1 MSIPIPRAAAWT
13 AASCNEPVVGSHRT
27 PIPERLGTA
36 SLSSCKHF
44 AAKSGKSRNTPVTL
58 LRGRARLSI
67 HPLATGSLSRSIAI
81 TGISAV
87 ASFAAWTAGGP
98 TATMARTRSLTK
110 SAARDG
116 KRDSSP
122 YARFTTSSVLK
133 RWDGSFNPSLIAVT
147 RASRAEPFPGCSTPT
162 LRFFPSC
169 CAPTATGH
177 ANAAPPSS
185 VMNSR
190 LLIRS
195 PRRRGRAASAARSRP
210 SILAVWA
217 LMTSSNLLDCTT
229 GRSAGLAPLRMRP
242 V

>member
-1 MSIPIPRAAAWT
+1 MSPWSGPIERQFPRD
-13 AASCNEPVVGSHRT
+13 S
-27 PIPERLGTA
+27 GTA

-58 LRGRARLSI
+58 FRGRARLSI

-147 RASRAEPFPGCSTPT
+147 RASRAEPLPGCSIPT

-169 CAPTATGH
+169 CAPTGTGH
-177 ANAAPPSS
+177 ANAAPPPSS
-185 VMNSR
+185 VMKSR
-190 LLIRS
+190 LLTRS
-195 PRRRGRAASAARSRP
+195 PRRRGRATLPGCRGRAFSP
-210 SILAVWA
+210 S
-217 LMTSSNLLDCTT
+217 
-229 GRSAGLAPLRMRP
+229 
-242 V
+242 

>member
-1 MSIPIPRAAAWT
+1 MSP
-13 AASCNEPVVGSHRT
+13 S

-87 ASFAAWTAGGP
+87 AFFAAWTAGGP

-147 RASRAEPFPGCSTPT
+147 RASRAEPLPGCSTPT

-169 CAPTATGH
+169 CAPAASGH
-177 ANAAPPSS
+177 AAAPPSN

-190 LLIRS
+190 RLTRS
-195 PRRRGRAASAARSRP
+195 PRRRGRAALAGSSSRASAPSAR
-210 SILAVWA
+210 L
-217 LMTSSNLLDCTT
+217 
-229 GRSAGLAPLRMRP
+229 
-242 V
+242 